1 MENMILLR
9 PKRRSARL
17 RDKAFKGRRP
27 LMALVL
33 GCVGCSSWPEQ
44 TPSKIG
50 AAKYETMSCEELQT
64 ESKRL
69 LTAAMDHPTHLSSQ
83 EQDQRENDLALINRD
98 MDTLNKA
105 WTANK
110 CAQ

>member
-1 MENMILLR
+1 MANALL
-9 PKRRSARL
+9 KSCLSGFFRRV
-17 RDKAFKGRRP
+17 P
-27 LMALVL
+27 LIPLVL
-33 GCVGCSSWPEQ
+33 CCVSCSTWPEQ

-50 AAKYETMSCEELQT
+50 AAQYETMSCEELQT

-83 EQDQRENDLALINRD
+83 EQDQRQKNLALINRD
-98 MDTLNKA
+98 MDALNKA